1 LAGYENWLAPLA
13 EILVSRWQ
21 KTGVVPTAVQRR
33 LIEIAWERGIDIT
46 AHDMIFGREIND

>member
-1 LAGYENWLAPLA
+1 
-13 EILVSRWQ
+13 VSRWQ

-33 LIEIAWERGIDIT
+33 LIEIAWELGIDIT

>member
-1 LAGYENWLAPLA
+1 
-13 EILVSRWQ
+13 VSRWQ